1 MPNVRATAPRAAGSV
16 GATTPAPGRPKVGS
30 ALSGGSAPRAAGS
43 VGAMFRYTLNLFEP
57 NTPLAPVDTAQVAPK
72 TVAKSQPFVA
82 GELLQQVIV
91 PANFAHPQANRRVR
105 LDDAIVAYAFAR
117 GRRKTIGFMVGAD
130 GLVVRAP
137 RWTPLG
143 EVDAALQEKAPW
155 ILRKLQETQERQV
168 RQNDARIIW
177 RDGTTLPLLG
187 ETMVVV
193 LDPSHSFQGKG
204 AQLAAPTS
212 GGALRSLHVGL
223 PHTATPDQIKDTVQ
237 AWLMRHAKAHFTGR
251 LDHFAVQLQ
260 VQWRSLRLSNANTRW
275 GSAKSDGSIRLN
287 WRLIHFSP
295 AVVDYVVAHELS
307 HLREMNHSHRFWD
320 TVRAVVP
327 DYAQLRGQLKDD
339 AVPRW

>member
-1 MPNVRATAPRAAGSV
+1 
-16 GATTPAPGRPKVGS
+16 
-30 ALSGGSAPRAAGS
+30 
-43 VGAMFRYTLNLFEP
+43 MFRYTLDLFEQSV
-57 NTPLAPVDTAQVAPK
+57 PVAQVEPTQVAPK

-82 GELLQQVIV
+82 GQLLEQAIA
-91 PANFAHPQANRRVR
+91 PANFAHPQANRQVR
-105 LDDAIVAYAFAR
+105 LDDAVVAYAFAR
-117 GRRKTIGFMVGAD
+117 GRRKTIGFMVGAE

-143 EVDAALQEKAPW
+143 EVDAALREKAPW
-155 ILRKLQETQERQV
+155 ILRKLQETQERQA
-168 RQNDARIIW
+168 RQDSARIDW

-187 ETMVVV
+187 QAVVV
-193 LDPSHSFQGKG
+193 KLDPTHGFKGKG
-204 AQLAAPTS
+204 AQLDAATS
-212 GGALRSLHVGL
+212 DVMGETPGGAQCLLRVGL
-223 PHTATPDQIKDTVQ
+223 PHTATPDQIKDSVQ
-237 AWLMRHAKAHFTGR
+237 AWLMRHAKAHFTER
-251 LDHFAVQLQ
+251 LDHFAPQLQ
-260 VQWRSLRLSNANTRW
+260 VQWRSLRLSNASTRW

-307 HLREMNHSHRFWD
+307 HLREMNHSPRFWD